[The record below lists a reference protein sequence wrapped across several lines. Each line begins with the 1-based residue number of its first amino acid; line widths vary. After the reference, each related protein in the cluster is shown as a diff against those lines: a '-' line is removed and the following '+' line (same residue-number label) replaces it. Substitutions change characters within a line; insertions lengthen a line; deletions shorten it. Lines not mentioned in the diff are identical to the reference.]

1 MSTLHVLSHSPFSDS
16 RLSSCLRLLRE
27 GDGLLL
33 CGDAVYALQP
43 GTAQRAALELMP
55 EGIALHALSED
66 LHARG
71 LAQLPERLNAL
82 DYPGFVACS
91 IAYDKVNSWL

>member
-16 RLSSCLRLLRE
+16 RLSSCLHLLKA

-33 CGDAVYALQP
+33 CGDAVYALQL

-55 EGIALHALSED
+55 DSIVLQALAED
-66 LHARG
+66 VHARG
-71 LAQLPERLNAL
+71 LVQLPERLQLL
-82 DYPGFVACS
+82 DYPDFVASS
-91 IAYDKVNSWL
+91 IAFDKVNSWL